1 MADARPFSFTRI
13 WARVGDLFD
22 GILRQTAV
30 VPHGVE
36 TDLPPDLRAELIE
49 RLRPDLARLEEM
61 RLRVLDETDRRA
73 VILAP
78 AAAAAVFVGVLASGF
93 GIISGLIFGGIGFF
107 VGGFVAMGNR
117 AEAYRQAVKDHFG
130 TQTAGMLSGFTYE
143 ASPTLPLD
151 RINGWR
157 LFPDVTRA
165 DVQNRLGGTRDGRR
179 FAISDLMIEFYRVV
193 NAGREGTV
201 AFMAVAVEF
210 ETTARIA
217 TPIVVTDRM
226 ARVSYRD
233 APAAKHGLAAVETGD
248 AAFDE
253 HYLVFAGDRGAA
265 QVFLTPERR
274 QALLA
279 LREVSAE
286 GCPMLTLM
294 PGDAAVL
301 FPLRRIAFEFRV
313 KPYWVPIDADEVLGL
328 FASDLARRNRL
339 LNAALALPL

>member
-13 WARVGDLFD
+13 WASVGDLFD
-22 GILRQTAV
+22 GILRQTRV

-73 VILAP
+73 VMLSP
-78 AAAAAVFVGVLASGF
+78 AAAAAVFVG
-93 GIISGLIFGGIGFF
+93 GL
-107 VGGFVAMGNR
+107 VAMGNC

-143 ASPTLPLD
+143 ASPTPPLD

-165 DVQNRLGGTRDGRR
+165 DVQNRLGGSRDGRR

-193 NAGREGTV
+193 KAGREGTV

-226 ARVSYRD
+226 ARLSYRD

-253 HYLVFAGDRGAA
+253 HYLVFAGDPEAA
-265 QVFLTPERR
+265 LAFLTPERHR
-274 QALLA
+274 ALLA

-286 GCPMLTLM
+286 GCPMLSLM